1 MGKNFGGFVAYHMAA
16 MWPERVDKVVISSG
30 AVNLNQRDTH
40 ELMKK
45 AKVDKIE
52 DLLTAKHLR
61 TLLSYIAVRPHY
73 KS

>member
-1 MGKNFGGFVAYHMAA
+1 MAYHMAA

-30 AVNLNQRDTH
+30 AVNLNKRDTH

-52 DLLTAKHLR
+52 DLLMPLPAKHLR

>member
-1 MGKNFGGFVAYHMAA
+1 MAYHMAA

>member
-1 MGKNFGGFVAYHMAA
+1 MAYHMAA

-61 TLLSYIAVRPHY
+61 ALLSYIAVRPHY
-73 KS
+73 KP